1 MAKLVDAGNPQNRY
15 EPPIFRFTSMIPLE
29 RDAMKRGPSFR
40 HEIHS
45 EPHYSCPQANNRL
58 VAYSAEIY
66 EHPTNSA
73 NGRNGTGKGIIL
85 EPVKG
90 MNLCLENVQPSEDSQ
105 SSVKVFCADESGVRE
120 IPMDGKILVRMSAD
134 QAFKIL
140 ERVYADDVDVA
151 VYVVLIRKA
160 DGPIRRATVQDLKEY
175 ANDKDV
181 LFLLGPSRFPVHLI
195 DTLSL
200 LG

>member
-1 MAKLVDAGNPQNRY
+1 MAKIVDAGNPSHRY
-15 EPPIFRFTSMIPLE
+15 ETPIARFMLPLE
-29 RDAMKRGPSFR
+29 KDVISKRGFLK
-40 HEIHS
+40 HEIMDK
-45 EPHYSCPQANNRL
+45 PFYSCPPAEKSKL
-58 VAYSAEIY
+58 VAYSANIY
-66 EHPTNSA
+66 ESPVPSSQLM
-73 NGRNGTGKGIIL
+73 GKSITL
-85 EPVKG
+85 KPVKG